1 MAIIKTDEIEIEIQ
15 KQTMDKPG
23 SNYLILIK
31 SEDTNNNLLK
41 LFTSNKKPII
51 KFTED
56 NGNIVKNNFYV
67 SNEMEY

>member
-1 MAIIKTDEIEIEIQ
+1 MAIIKTDKIEIEIQ

-56 NGNIVKNNFYV
+56 NGNIVKNNFFYKQ
-67 SNEMEY
+67 

>member
-23 SNYLILIK
+23 SNYLILVK

-56 NGNIVKNNFYV
+56 NGNIVKNNFFCK
-67 SNEMEY
+67 

>member
-56 NGNIVKNNFYV
+56 NGNFVKNNFFCKQ
-67 SNEMEY
+67 

>member
-31 SEDTNNNLLK
+31 SEDANNNLLK

-56 NGNIVKNNFYV
+56 NGNIVKNNFFCKQ
-67 SNEMEY
+67 

>member
-31 SEDTNNNLLK
+31 SEDTNNNLLE

-56 NGNIVKNNFYV
+56 NGNIVKNNFFCKQ
-67 SNEMEY
+67 